1 MSQTAT
7 TQQKNQQHSQKNM
20 TDMSAEREKRGER
33 GKRERDAFTLPDLAQ
48 VRGKGEVRKEEK
60 GGAKA
65 V

>member
-1 MSQTAT
+1 MS
-7 TQQKNQQHSQKNM
+7 
-20 TDMSAEREKRGER
+20 EKKKKRKKR
-33 GKRERDAFTLPDLAQ
+33 QAGKERERDAFTLPDLPQ

>member
-1 MSQTAT
+1 MKTNMT
-7 TQQKNQQHSQKNM
+7 TQLKKSWM
-20 TDMSAEREKRGER
+20 TCLKRRKREKRDKR
-33 GKRERDAFTLPDLAQ
+33 GKRERDAFTLPDLPQ